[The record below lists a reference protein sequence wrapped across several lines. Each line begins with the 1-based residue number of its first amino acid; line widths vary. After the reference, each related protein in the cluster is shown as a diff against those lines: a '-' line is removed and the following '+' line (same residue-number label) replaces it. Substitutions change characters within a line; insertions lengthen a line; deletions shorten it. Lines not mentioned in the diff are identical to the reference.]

1 MIFRLPNQISDPAA
15 ACGELGPV
23 EKNGVPQ
30 TGLVLTD
37 EDRKRIVEKHQK
49 AFERMA
55 IKAKCSFASC
65 VCLSA
70 ISQIN
75 ALKLRSIL

>member
-15 ACGELGPV
+15 AFGEPGPV
-23 EKNGVPQ
+23 EENGVPQ

-37 EDRKRIVEKHQK
+37 EDRKRIVETHQKHQK

-55 IKAKCSFASC
+55 IKVK
-65 VCLSA
+65 
-70 ISQIN
+70 
-75 ALKLRSIL
+75 

>member
-15 ACGELGPV
+15 ACGEPGPV

-37 EDRKRIVEKHQK
+37 EDRKRIAENHKKAIEK
-49 AFERMA
+49 RA
-55 IKAKCSFASC
+55 IKAGTTYPTEKPD
-65 VCLSA
+65 
-70 ISQIN
+70 
-75 ALKLRSIL
+75 